1 LASGSAFRNSG
12 VSGASIGDPTGCF
25 PIGHSDIAVI
35 QQKPMGVQVHFQE
48 YEEARSLLE
57 QITAEQRGAFNDTV
71 RFAMLL
77 LDHAEAG
84 AS

>member
-1 LASGSAFRNSG
+1 
-12 VSGASIGDPTGCF
+12 
-25 PIGHSDIAVI
+25 
-35 QQKPMGVQVHFQE
+35 MGVQVHFQE